1 MPRLSRR
8 SLLIRASAAA
18 LLPNLATTEGAAA
31 MDAIVP
37 YKIDVPEVQ
46 VEDLKRRLDNTILA
60 SEVDAENWSYGPT
73 GAYVR
78 DMLER
83 LKRFDWR
90 AREAEL
96 NRIPHFRTTIDN
108 QTIHF
113 IHVRSKEKD
122 ATPILL
128 IHGWPGS
135 IVEFLG
141 VIGPLTDPVAHG
153 GKASDAFDV
162 VIPSLPGFGFSGPT
176 HEPGWD
182 HPRIAR
188 AFIELMARL
197 GYDRYAVQGGDAGA
211 IIGPQLA
218 RIAPDKVIAVHVNAA
233 TMGFIP
239 FGPIPEEE
247 LATYNEREKVRVAR
261 LQRFM
266 QNHFAFNMVH
276 SMRPQALAYAISD
289 SPIGLLAWI
298 SELFTSFG
306 DRVDAIDADA
316 FLTNVLVY
324 WFTGTAA
331 SSIRMYYEAAHDP
344 AAFAPKPNSGVPT
357 GVAVFGFDE
366 VPIRRIGEQSNTIV
380 RWTEYDVGGHYA
392 VLEVPDVWVNDVRE
406 FFREIRQRG

>member
-1 MPRLSRR
+1 MGRLTRR
-8 SLLIRASAAA
+8 DLLVRAGCAA
-18 LLPNLATTEGAAA
+18 LLPAFVTTEGTAA
-31 MDAIVP
+31 MNAIVP
-37 YKIDVPEVQ
+37 FEIDVLEAQ
-46 VEDLKRRLDNTILA
+46 LEDLRRRLDNTILA
-60 SEVDAENWSYGPT
+60 SEVDSESWSYGPT

-78 DMLER
+78 SMLDR
-83 LKRFDWR
+83 LKSFDWR
-90 AREAEL
+90 AKEMEL
-96 NRIPHFRTTIDN
+96 NRFPHFTTTIDS

-113 IHVRSKEKD
+113 IHLKSGEKN
-122 ATPILL
+122 AIPILL

-141 VIGPLTDPVAHG
+141 VIGPLTDPVGHG
-153 GKASDAFDV
+153 GKAGDAFDV
-162 VIPSLPGFGFSGPT
+162 IIPSLPGFGFSGPT

-182 HPRIAR
+182 HARIAR

-197 GYDRYAVQGGDAGA
+197 GYDRFAVQGGDAGA
-211 IIGPQLA
+211 IIGPQLG
-218 RIAPDKVIAVHVNAA
+218 RIAPEKVIAIHVNAA

-239 FGPIPEEE
+239 MGPIPEAD

-266 QNHFAFNMVH
+266 QNHFGFNVVH
-276 SMRPQALAYAISD
+276 STRPQALGYAISD
-289 SPIGLLAWI
+289 SPIGLLAWL

-306 DRVDAIDADA
+306 DRVDAVDADS

-331 SSIRMYYEAAHDP
+331 SSLRMYYEAAHDP
-344 AAFAPKPNSGVPT
+344 NAFAPRANSGVPT

-392 VLEVPDVWVNDVRE
+392 VLEVPDIWVEDLRA
-406 FFREIRQRG
+406 FFAGFR